1 MASHQTPTPS
11 QPLRTNRRIERK
23 RFALPLV
30 FRGRGGVVVLSV
42 RSGLLEH
49 SVHERSPE
57 LFGEPVSGRQ
67 TFPPSDIP
75 DALICLHAAPPSLHA
90 APPSASTLPPSSAEV
105 SRGRLRPF
113 LHTHPARTPVV
124 GVRLMVQNERRC
136 GRGRGRQ

>member
-1 MASHQTPTPS
+1 M
-11 QPLRTNRRIERK
+11 
-23 RFALPLV
+23 
-30 FRGRGGVVVLSV
+30 VLSV

-75 DALICLHAAPPSLHA
+75 DALICLHAAPP
-90 APPSASTLPPSSAEV
+90 PASTLPPSSAEV

-136 GRGRGRQ
+136 GRGRGR